1 MEEPFN
7 PYATGESQQS
17 YANPAAG
24 LVVTPMALNA
34 ILKTQFWVKLIGVV
48 MVIISVL
55 MLIVSLLGGNV
66 SFDSLLVSLTMSII
80 YIIMSVRLI
89 QYASAIQ
96 RLGVSKDSNDLSIT
110 IELQAKFWKL
120 AGVLIIIIIVF
131 FLLAVILAIVL
142 RSRF

>member
-17 YANPAAG
+17 YVNPAAG
-24 LVVTPMALNA
+24 LAVTPMALTA
-34 ILKTQFWVKLIGVV
+34 ILKTKFWVKLVGVV
-48 MVIISVL
+48 MIIISIL
-55 MLIVSLLGGNV
+55 MLIGGILGGNV
-66 SFDSLLVSLTMSII
+66 SFVSLLVNLAMGII

-96 RLGVSKDSNDLSIT
+96 RLGLSKESNDLSIA

-120 AGVLIIIIIVF
+120 AGILMIIMIVLFLLVLISG
-131 FLLAVILAIVL
+131 AVMA
-142 RSRF
+142 SRF